1 MRARQAGR
9 RPNQR
14 WHDFDA
20 LKALPA
26 PLTAAPAPSPHQFG
40 VQVLAPYPLED
51 LVDYIDWTPFF
62 MTWELAGKFPAI
74 LTDEVVGEAA
84 TQLFA
89 DAKAMLKR
97 IVEERW
103 VEARAIFGFWPAAR
117 SGRDDVTLY
126 GDEDRREELATL
138 HFLRQQTIKP
148 DGSANLSLADYVAPR
163 GIGLAALP

>member
-1 MRARQAGR
+1 
-9 RPNQR
+9 
-14 WHDFDA
+14 
-20 LKALPA
+20 
-26 PLTAAPAPSPHQFG
+26 
-40 VQVLAPYPLED
+40 
-51 LVDYIDWTPFF
+51 

-148 DGSANLSLADYVAPR
+148 DG
-163 GIGLAALP
+163 GIT